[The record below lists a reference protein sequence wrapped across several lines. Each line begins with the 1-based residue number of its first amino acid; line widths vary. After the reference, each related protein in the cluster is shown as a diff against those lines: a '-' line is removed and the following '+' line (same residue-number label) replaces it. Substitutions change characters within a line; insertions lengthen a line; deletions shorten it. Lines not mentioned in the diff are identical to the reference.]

1 MVSDLVVGIIVV
13 IIVGIVDHIRSTRAL
28 TRLLARARTFSPL
41 DCRPFTLPS
50 TAHNYYAT
58 LLSNFA
64 LSHRATCSTQRDQ
77 VTMKNNFDARVAGYD
92 AALQERVAE
101 VAALQKRLDAQSDYQ
116 VG

>member
-1 MVSDLVVGIIVV
+1 MRSLVYTCT
-13 IIVGIVDHIRSTRAL
+13 RSNLL
-28 TRLLARARTFSPL
+28 TTGLQTFHSTL
-41 DCRPFTLPS
+41 DF
-50 TAHNYYAT
+50 
-58 LLSNFA
+58 SNFA